1 MTSGGS
7 SIPGPK
13 PPAVV
18 ASASAGGAQGNI
30 DTPTDRLEA
39 ILDRPTTELVHEA
52 GAVVSSAVEDS
63 KTAGGLGINLMTV
76 FALVAASP
84 WSWIAMLLLGPAR
97 VWGFFYSGV
106 LSVAGTALGF
116 ALSVLVFLVF
126 AVVVFV
132 GWFVIRAIF

>member
-18 ASASAGGAQGNI
+18 ASSSVGVAQGNI

-39 ILDRPTTELVHEA
+39 ILDRPTTELLDEA
-52 GAVVSSAVEDS
+52 GVVVSSAVEGS
-63 KTAGGLGINLMTV
+63 KTVGGLGINLMTV

-97 VWGFFYSGV
+97 VWRFFYAGV
-106 LSVAGTALGF
+106 LSVTGTAFGF
-116 ALSVLVFLVF
+116 LISVLVFLVF
-126 AVVVFV
+126 AAVLFV
-132 GWFVIRAIF
+132 GWFVISAMF

>member
-13 PPAVV
+13 PPA
-18 ASASAGGAQGNI
+18 SISSTSAGGAQGNI
-30 DTPTDRLEA
+30 DTPTDRLGA

-52 GAVVSSAVEDS
+52 GAVVSSAVEGS
-63 KTAGGLGINLMTV
+63 KTVGGLGVNLMTV

-84 WSWIAMLLLGPAR
+84 LSWIAMLLLGPAR
-97 VWGFFYSGV
+97 VWGFFYAGV

-126 AVVVFV
+126 AAVVFV
-132 GWFVIRAIF
+132 GWFLIRTIF

>member
-18 ASASAGGAQGNI
+18 ASSSVGVAQGNI

-39 ILDRPTTELVHEA
+39 ILDRPTTELLDEA
-52 GAVVSSAVEDS
+52 GVVVSSAVEGS
-63 KTAGGLGINLMTV
+63 KTVGGLGVNLMTV

-97 VWGFFYSGV
+97 VWGFFYAGV

-116 ALSVLVFLVF
+116 ALSVLFFLVF
-126 AVVVFV
+126 AAVIFI
-132 GWFVIRAIF
+132 GWFLIRTIF

>member
-18 ASASAGGAQGNI
+18 ASSSVGVAQGNI

-39 ILDRPTTELVHEA
+39 ILDRPTTELLDEA
-52 GAVVSSAVEDS
+52 GVVVSSAVEGS
-63 KTAGGLGINLMTV
+63 KTVGGLGVNLMTV

-97 VWGFFYSGV
+97 VWGFFYAGV
-106 LSVAGTALGF
+106 LSVTGTAFGF
-116 ALSVLVFLVF
+116 LISVLVFLVF
-126 AVVVFV
+126 AAVLFVV
-132 GWFVIRAIF
+132 WFVISAMF

>member
-1 MTSGGS
+1 LQ
-7 SIPGPK
+7 
-13 PPAVV
+13 
-18 ASASAGGAQGNI
+18 ASF
-30 DTPTDRLEA
+30 DTPTDRLSA
-39 ILDRPTTELVHEA
+39 VLDRPTKEIVDEA
-52 GAVVSSAVEDS
+52 AAVASSAVEGS
-63 KTAGGLGINLMTV
+63 KTVGGLGVNLMTV

-84 WSWIAMLLLGPAR
+84 WSWIAMLLLGPVR

>member
-18 ASASAGGAQGNI
+18 ASASVGGAQNI
-30 DTPTDRLEA
+30 DTPADRLDA

-52 GAVVSSAVEDS
+52 GAVVSSAVEGS
-63 KTAGGLGINLMTV
+63 KTVGGLGINLMTV

-84 WSWIAMLLLGPAR
+84 WSWIAMLLRGPAR

-126 AVVVFV
+126 AAVVLV

>member
-1 MTSGGS
+1 MSNSGS
-7 SIPGPK
+7 SIPGPR
-13 PPAVV
+13 PPVVV
-18 ASASAGGAQGNI
+18 ADRLQASF
-30 DTPTDRLEA
+30 DTPTDRLGA
-39 ILDRPTTELVHEA
+39 VLDRPTKEIVDEA
-52 GAVVSSAVEDS
+52 AAVASSAVEGS
-63 KTAGGLGINLMTV
+63 KTVGGLGVNLMTV

-97 VWGFFYSGV
+97 VWGFFYAGV

-132 GWFVIRAIF
+132 GWFVIRAIFWP

>member
-18 ASASAGGAQGNI
+18 ASSSVGVAQGNI

-39 ILDRPTTELVHEA
+39 ILDRPTTELLDEA
-52 GAVVSSAVEDS
+52 GVVVSSAVEGS
-63 KTAGGLGINLMTV
+63 KTVGGLGVNLMTV

-97 VWGFFYSGV
+97 VWGFFYAGV
-106 LSVAGTALGF
+106 LSVTGTAFGF
-116 ALSVLVFLVF
+116 LISVLVFLVF
-126 AVVVFV
+126 AAVLFV
-132 GWFVIRAIF
+132 GWFVISAMF